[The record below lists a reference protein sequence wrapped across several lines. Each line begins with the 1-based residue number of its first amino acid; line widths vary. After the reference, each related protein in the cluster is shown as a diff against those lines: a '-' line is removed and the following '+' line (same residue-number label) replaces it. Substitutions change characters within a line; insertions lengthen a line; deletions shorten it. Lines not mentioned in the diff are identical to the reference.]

1 MTVAEEEEI
10 LRQAA
15 RIRANRR
22 RRLRKQCAVCGQP
35 FEGIAQRR
43 YCSDRCRMRASRGQS
58 TAPKTEIESTVLP
71 GRRDGESFRDFVMRV
86 RSERASSDDDLR
98 SPSAFSAEQDEQI
111 AAIDRILQ
119 RAERVRREHGLLDDS
134 TEILRREREARVRY
148 LSER

>member
-1 MTVAEEEEI
+1 
-10 LRQAA
+10 
-15 RIRANRR
+15 
-22 RRLRKQCAVCGQP
+22 
-35 FEGIAQRR
+35 
-43 YCSDRCRMRASRGQS
+43 MRASRGQS